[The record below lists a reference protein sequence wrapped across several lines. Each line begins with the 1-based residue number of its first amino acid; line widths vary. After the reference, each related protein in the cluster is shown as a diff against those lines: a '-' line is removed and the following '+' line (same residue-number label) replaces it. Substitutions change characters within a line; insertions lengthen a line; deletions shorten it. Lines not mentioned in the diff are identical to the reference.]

1 MKTILIVDDTF
12 ENLYLLRVILEEVG
26 YVVVEAK
33 DGKEGLEK
41 LHECSVDLI
50 ISDILMP
57 VMDGYMFCQACK
69 KEESF
74 KNIPFIF
81 YTSTYTEALDED
93 FAIKL
98 GADHFLRKPT
108 DQNKIAEVVQ
118 GLLGKAKLEVAPVKD
133 VNFTEEEVLKL
144 YSKRLISKL
153 EHKNLDL
160 EKEVLEREKAEQ
172 LLIHKNE
179 ILDLIALNIPLN
191 EIFDRL
197 LLNYESVHPD
207 YYGSISLMNQD
218 GTHLDLESAPSLP
231 KLYKL
236 AAKRIPVGPNV
247 GSCGSA
253 AFHKKSIIVSDI
265 STDPLWVDYKNIA
278 LKFNLNSCWSIP
290 FFSKDKAVIGTFA
303 IYSTSISAPSL
314 SDIRE
319 LNFTLNLVNIA
330 IEKSRIVAEIKTKDE
345 SYRALIDQAN
355 DAIISYSLDGEI
367 HDFNKAA
374 YTSLGYTKN
383 EFLNLKIQD
392 FNVGDF
398 VQNVENHNRLLAGE
412 AIIFARKFLRK
423 DKSFLDL
430 EVSAK
435 LQKDGKI
442 LGIARDV
449 TERKKAELKLLE
461 SEYSLRQS
469 QIVAN
474 IGSYTVDIPTK
485 NWESS
490 AVLNKIFGIDKS
502 YLRTES
508 GWSDIIHPEEREDV
522 LAYYES
528 CILNRKK
535 INIEYRAIR
544 IDNRQ
549 EIWVHARGEFLFDN
563 DANPV
568 KIIGTTQDITE
579 RKKAEVKLRESEYNL
594 RQSQIVGNI
603 GSYTIDIRTDTW
615 EGSVLLYSIFGIPQS
630 YPKNMEGWIAR
641 VHPEEREEMASYF
654 ENCVLNN
661 EKFNREYR
669 ILKLDTKEEIWVHG
683 IGKLVFDNDGNPI
696 KVIGTIQ
703 DITHRKTAEIKLQER
718 EYQLRQSQIVGNIGS
733 YSVDINKKTWE
744 GSAVL
749 DAIFGLDETFVKT
762 ITSWGDCIH
771 ADEREGLLS
780 YFENCIINNKKFNK
794 EYRVVKQDTAE
805 EVWVHGI
812 GELVFDKEANPIK
825 MIGTIQD
832 ITHRK
837 QSELKLQE
845 SEYQLR
851 KSQVVAN
858 LGSYSLDLKA
868 KTWEGSPMLD
878 KILGIGKEFVKTIEN
893 WGNLIHSDER
903 EEILL
908 YLENSIQNKTKF
920 NKEYRLLKQDTK
932 KEIWAHGIGELVF
945 DSAGNAVKIIG
956 TMQDITERKHAELKL
971 QESEKSLL
979 VAQEVAKIGSFNLRI
994 ENLVGDTSATF
1005 NAIIGVGNDARIDF
1019 DLWKSIVHPEDRSI
1033 IKENVYESQKH
1044 KKKFD
1049 LEYRIITKDTKE
1061 LKWIHGLGEVIY
1073 VHGEAKNFVGTIQDI
1088 TQRKNIELDLK
1099 KANEFSSSLL
1109 VSMHEG
1115 LVAINL
1121 ESEIISVNPA
1131 FCKMTGFTEK
1141 ELIGVKRPFPYSPP
1155 ELREEND
1162 ARYKLL
1168 TQNKNKKDYENTYMR
1183 KNGERF
1189 PVHVLVSSIYDENG
1203 LKTANFSTI
1212 QDITQRK
1219 KAEIDLK
1226 LAKDFSENLI
1236 LNLNEGLSVVNLEGV
1251 QIEANPALCKMLRF
1265 KKEELVGQKTPFNY
1279 WPPEKWDEI
1288 QETYANI
1295 LKGEYSKVELTFMR
1309 KNGERFP
1316 VLMSASFVKNNE
1328 GEIIAN
1334 IATIQDISQRKQAEI
1349 KLQKNERSLLEAQK
1363 IAKIGSYSLNLKTYE
1378 IEASTTFKKI
1388 LGLDVDS
1395 TFSFKSWADII
1406 HPEDA
1411 LLDKRMF
1418 KKSLKTGEA
1427 FDLEFR
1433 ILTKNT
1439 KQLKWIHILG
1449 EVIRHNDEPVEFFG
1463 TIQDISQRKQ
1473 SEVQLLESEYNLRQS
1488 QIVANIGT
1496 YSFDIVNDV
1505 WKSSGVLDKVF
1516 GIKKSF
1522 VKSMESWMTI
1532 IHPEDQE
1539 RMLNYLEINILKN
1552 HEKFNAEYRVLKVDS
1567 KEEVWVHGM
1576 GELVLDNDGNPI
1588 KMFGTIQDITE
1599 RKQSEIKIKESQK
1612 SLLEAQRIAKTGSF
1626 NLSLIDLIAETST
1639 TFNEIIGVEND
1650 TLINFDTWKSAVY
1663 PEDRSIVKKVVLE
1676 SQEHNKKFDLEYRIL
1691 TKNTKKL
1698 KWIHGLGEII
1708 YTHGKATNLVGTI
1721 QDITARKKAAID
1733 LKIANEFTEN
1743 LVMTMQEGLLMVD
1756 LDGTIIKVNDSLC
1769 EILGYSE
1776 NELIGQELPYPF
1788 AQEKDYANMLKIKDE
1803 VAKGEALSFQLEF
1816 IKKEGSTF
1824 IASFLAGV
1832 IKNDEGETV
1841 AIFATIK
1848 DVSEEE
1854 KIKKTLEDIAI
1865 KSTEKKDVILE
1876 LASLI
1881 GEDFDSSLKKIAV
1894 TSAKALH
1901 ADFVT
1906 IWEYEKDKTELV
1918 SRLFYRAED
1927 ASVKVNELTICKEDF
1942 PNYFNAFNAKNCIN
1956 IANVKSNPITK
1967 AFAKDFFIP
1976 NHISSRIDVLIY
1988 GRGSHYGIISF
1999 ESKSDNRVFSADE
2012 EGFVTSIASIVSLM
2026 IESFERKTA
2035 ENKIAITNQKLTE
2048 VNKELNTL
2056 REQLEQENVY
2066 LRNELDLVFNYEE
2079 MVYGSEVFSNVL
2091 TEVEKVAPT
2100 TATVLLLGESGTGKE
2115 LLARAVHNT
2124 SLRNKKPLIK
2134 VNCSA
2139 IPRELIE
2146 SELFG
2151 HKKGSFTGAINDKVG
2166 KFELADGGTLF
2177 LDEIGEL
2184 PLDMQPKILRFLQE
2198 GEIEVVGGSS
2208 GLKKLD
2214 VRVIAA
2220 TNRNLIEEV
2229 KKKQFRED
2237 LYFRLNVFP
2246 IAVPPLRDRKDD
2258 IPLLVEHFVDKFN
2271 KAYGKSIKYITDD
2284 AMSQLK
2290 AYDWPGNI
2298 RELENLIERASIL
2311 SSKETL
2317 VIPGFES
2324 STQKVKP
2331 INNQDLTLDAVQ
2343 RDHIVQV
2350 LEQCNWKISGPNGA
2364 AFILGLK
2371 PSTLRDRM
2379 TKLGVSK
2386 IKKN

>member
-41 LHECSVDLI
+41 LHGGSVDLI

-74 KNIPFIF
+74 KNIPFVF

-98 GADHFLRKPT
+98 GADQFLRKPT
-108 DQNKIAEVVQ
+108 DQNKIVEVVQ
-118 GLLGKAKLEVAPVKD
+118 GLLGKVKLEVEPPKD
-133 VNFTEEEVLKL
+133 VEFTEEEVLKL

-160 EKEVLEREKAEQ
+160 EKEVVEREKAEQ

-197 LLNYESVHPD
+197 LLNYESIHPD
-207 YYGSISLMNQD
+207 YYGSISLMNHD

-236 AAKRIPVGPNV
+236 AVKKIPVGPNV

-253 AFHKKSIIVSDI
+253 AFHKKSVIVSDI
-265 STDPLWVDYKNIA
+265 STDPLWVDYKTIA

-290 FFSKDKAVIGTFA
+290 VFSKDKAVIGTFA

-374 YTSLGYTKN
+374 YTSLGYTRN

-485 NWESS
+485 AWESS

-502 YLRTES
+502 YLKTES
-508 GWSDIIHPEEREDV
+508 GWREIIHPDEREDV

-544 IDNRQ
+544 IDNRE

-603 GSYTIDIRTDTW
+603 GSYTIDIRTNTW

-630 YPKNMEGWIAR
+630 YAKNMEGWIAR

-669 ILKLDTKEEIWVHG
+669 ILKLDTNEEIWVHG
-683 IGKLVFDNDGNPI
+683 IGKLVFDMDENPI

-762 ITSWGDCIH
+762 IASWGDCIH

-794 EYRVVKQDTAE
+794 EYRVVKQDTKE
-805 EVWVHGI
+805 EVWVHSI

-825 MIGTIQD
+825 LIGTIQD

-837 QSELKLQE
+837 QSEINLQE
-845 SEYQLR
+845 SEYRLR
-851 KSQVVAN
+851 RSQVVAN
-858 LGSYSLDLKA
+858 LGSYSLDVNTM
-868 KTWEGSPMLD
+868 TWEGSPMLD
-878 KILGIGKEFVKTIEN
+878 KIFGVNKKYVKTIEN
-893 WGNLIHSDER
+893 WANLIHPDEK
-903 EEILL
+903 EEMLR
-908 YLENSIQNKTKF
+908 YLENGIQNKIKF
-920 NKEYRLLKQDTK
+920 NKEYRLLKGDTK
-932 KEIWAHGIGELVF
+932 EEIWIHGIGELIF
-945 DSAGNAVKIIG
+945 DSVGNPIKVIG
-956 TMQDITERKHAELKL
+956 TMQDITSRKHSELKL

-979 VAQEVAKIGSFNLRI
+979 IAQEVAKIGSFNLRI

-1005 NAIIGVGNDARIDF
+1005 NAIIGVGNDVRIDF

-1033 IKENVYESQKH
+1033 IKENVFESQKH

-1061 LKWIHGLGEVIY
+1061 LKWIHGIGEVIY
-1073 VHGEAKNFVGTIQDI
+1073 VNGEAKNFVGTIQDI

-1099 KANEFSSSLL
+1099 KANEFSTSLL
-1109 VSMHEG
+1109 VGMHEG

-1155 ELREEND
+1155 ELRKEND
-1162 ARYKLL
+1162 ERYKLL

-1203 LKTANFSTI
+1203 LKTANFSTV

-1265 KKEELVGQKTPFNY
+1265 KKEELVGQKAPFNY

-1295 LKGEYSKVELTFMR
+1295 LKGEYSKVELTLMR

-1334 IATIQDISQRKQAEI
+1334 IATIQDISQRKKAEI

-1363 IAKIGSYSLNLKTYE
+1363 IAKIGSYSLNLKTYK
-1378 IEASTTFKKI
+1378 IEASTTFKNI
-1388 LGLDVDS
+1388 LGLDADS
-1395 TFSFKSWADII
+1395 TLSFRSWEDII

-1418 KKSLKTGEA
+1418 KKSVKTGEA

-1439 KQLKWIHILG
+1439 KQLKWIHTLG

-1496 YSFDIVNDV
+1496 YSLDLLNDT
-1505 WKSSGVLDKVF
+1505 WKSSGVLDNIF
-1516 GIKKSF
+1516 GIEKSF
-1522 VKSMESWMTI
+1522 VKSMESWI
-1532 IHPEDQE
+1532 AIVHPEDQKE
-1539 RMLNYLEINILKN
+1539 LLNYLEINILKN
-1552 HEKFNAEYRVLKVDS
+1552 KEKFNKEYRILKVDS
-1567 KEEVWVHGM
+1567 KKEVWVHGI
-1576 GELVLDNDGNPI
+1576 GELILDSGGNAI
-1588 KMFGTIQDITE
+1588 KMIGTTQDITE
-1599 RKQSEIKIKESQK
+1599 RK
-1612 SLLEAQRIAKTGSF
+1612 KTE
-1626 NLSLIDLIAETST
+1626 L
-1639 TFNEIIGVEND
+1639 
-1650 TLINFDTWKSAVY
+1650 
-1663 PEDRSIVKKVVLE
+1663 
-1676 SQEHNKKFDLEYRIL
+1676 
-1691 TKNTKKL
+1691 
-1698 KWIHGLGEII
+1698 
-1708 YTHGKATNLVGTI
+1708 
-1721 QDITARKKAAID
+1721 D
-1733 LKIANEFTEN
+1733 LKRANEFTEN

-1776 NELIGQELPYPF
+1776 DELIGQELPYPF

-1816 IKKEGSTF
+1816 IKKDGSAF

-1854 KIKKTLEDIAI
+1854 KVKKTLEDIAI

-1901 ADFVT
+1901 ADLVT
-1906 IWEYEKDKTELV
+1906 IWEYGKDKTELA
-1918 SRLFYRAED
+1918 SRLFYSAKD
-1927 ASVKVNELTICKEDF
+1927 DVIKINELTIEKENF
-1942 PNYFNAFNAKNCIN
+1942 PNYFNAFNVKNSIN

-1967 AFAKDFFIP
+1967 AFAEEFFIP
-1976 NHISSRIDVLIY
+1976 NHISSRIDVLIH

-2012 EGFVTSIASIVSLM
+2012 ESFVTSIASIVSLM
-2026 IESFERKTA
+2026 IESSERKTA

-2048 VNKELNTL
+2048 VNKELNAL
-2056 REQLEQENVY
+2056 RNQLEQENVY

-2246 IAVPPLRDRKDD
+2246 IVVPPLRDRKDD

-2343 RDHIVQV
+2343 RDHIMQV

-2386 IKKN
+2386 TVKK